1 MIENKSLIMKK
12 VKKDNIN
19 NGGAYTRKK
28 AVEILIE
35 ILNNKKPLDSAYE
48 ISTKK
53 SSHFSKLANED
64 KSFCRLLV
72 STTLRNLTS
81 IDYLLTKF
89 LSKPI
94 DKTPL
99 KVLMILRI
107 SVAQSFFLKTPD
119 HAVVNTS
126 VELCGKNWKGLI
138 NGVSREIL
146 RNKVK
151 AEKYLNESDK
161 VPYWLLNKWRGDWAK
176 NYHEI
181 ISAHLFLNPPIDI
194 YVKSNTDQWA
204 KKLNGKKITDNSIR
218 LHGPGLISQL
228 EGYEEG
234 EWWVQDYSS
243 QIPVTLLNIKP
254 EDEVL
259 DLCAAPGGKTA
270 QLISLGAKV
279 TSIDDNKKRILRM
292 EQNLKRLN
300 YKSNIKNENIK
311 NFSTKES
318 WSKIILDAPCSSTGT
333 LRKNPE
339 IIHQKKESDIFSLA
353 KLQSDLLDASWE
365 LLKENGILIY
375 CTCSLEKEEG
385 EYQIESFLKRKK
397 DSVLDKINNQEIDK
411 KLKILDKD
419 KWLRI
424 FPNSLDFNG
433 GNDGFFIARIKK
445 VT

>member
-1 MIENKSLIMKK
+1 MKNSQK
-12 VKKDNIN
+12 NNIN
-19 NGGAYTRKK
+19 NEGTYTRKK
-28 AVEILIE
+28 AIEILIE
-35 ILNNKKPLDSAYE
+35 ILHNKKPLDNAFE
-48 ISTKK
+48 ISIKK
-53 SSHFSKLANED
+53 SSHFSKLTSED

-81 IDYLLTKF
+81 IDSLLKKF
-89 LSKPI
+89 LSKPL

-107 SVAQSFFLKTPD
+107 NIAQSFFLKTPD

-126 VELCGKNWKGLI
+126 VELCGKKWKGLI

-146 RNKVK
+146 RNKTK
-151 AEKYLNESDK
+151 ANKYLDDSNK
-161 VPYWLLNKWRGDWAK
+161 VPNWLLNRWKKDWKK
-176 NYHEI
+176 NYNNI
-181 ISAHLFLNPPIDI
+181 ISGHLVLNPPIDI
-194 YVKSNTDQWA
+194 HVKNNTDQWA
-204 KKLNGKKITDNSIR
+204 KKLSGEKIGNNSIR
-218 LHGPGLISQL
+218 LYRSGLISKL
-228 EGYEEG
+228 DGYEEG

-243 QIPVTLLNIKP
+243 QIPVALLNIKDK
-254 EDEVL
+254 DEVL

-279 TSIDDNKKRILRM
+279 TSVDDNKKRILRL

-300 YKSNIKNENIK
+300 YNASIKNEDIK
-311 NFSTKES
+311 NFSSDKS

-339 IIHQKKESDIFSLA
+339 IMYQKKEEDIFSLA
-353 KLQSDLLDASWE
+353 KLQSDLLDASWR
-365 LLKENGILIY
+365 LLKKDGILVY

-385 EYQIESFLKRKK
+385 EYQIENFIKRKK
-397 DSVLDKINNQEIDK
+397 NSILDKINTQEIDK
-411 KLKILDKD
+411 KLKVSNKN

-424 FPNSLDFNG
+424 FPNSLDFEG

-445 VT
+445 VS

>member
-1 MIENKSLIMKK
+1 MKNSQK
-12 VKKDNIN
+12 NNIN
-19 NGGAYTRKK
+19 NEGTYTRKK
-28 AVEILIE
+28 AIEILIE
-35 ILNNKKPLDSAYE
+35 ILHNKKPLDNAFE
-48 ISTKK
+48 ISIKK
-53 SSHFSKLANED
+53 SSHFSKLTSED

-81 IDYLLTKF
+81 IDSLLKKF
-89 LSKPI
+89 LSKPL

-107 SVAQSFFLKTPD
+107 NIAQSFFLKTPD

-126 VELCGKNWKGLI
+126 VELCGKKWKGLI

-146 RNKVK
+146 RNKTK
-151 AEKYLNESDK
+151 ANKYLDDSNK
-161 VPYWLLNKWRGDWAK
+161 VPNWLLNRWKKDWKK
-176 NYHEI
+176 NYNNI
-181 ISAHLFLNPPIDI
+181 ISGHLVLNPPIDI
-194 YVKSNTDQWA
+194 HVKNNTDQWA
-204 KKLNGKKITDNSIR
+204 KKLSGKKIGNNSIR
-218 LHGPGLISQL
+218 LYRSGLISKL
-228 EGYEEG
+228 DGYEEG

-243 QIPVTLLNIKP
+243 QIPVALLNIKNK
-254 EDEVL
+254 DEVL

-279 TSIDDNKKRILRM
+279 TSVDDNKKRILRL

-300 YKSNIKNENIK
+300 YNASIKNEDIK
-311 NFSTKES
+311 NFSSDKS

-339 IIHQKKESDIFSLA
+339 IMYQKKEEDIFSLA
-353 KLQSDLLDASWE
+353 KLQSDLLDASWR
-365 LLKENGILIY
+365 LLKKDGILVY

-385 EYQIESFLKRKK
+385 EYQIENFIKRKK
-397 DSVLDKINNQEIDK
+397 NSILDKINTQEIDK
-411 KLKILDKD
+411 KLKVSNKN

-424 FPNSLDFNG
+424 FPNSLDFEG

-445 VT
+445 IS

>member
-1 MIENKSLIMKK
+1 MKNSQK
-12 VKKDNIN
+12 NNIN
-19 NGGAYTRKK
+19 NEGTYTRKK
-28 AVEILIE
+28 AIEILIE
-35 ILNNKKPLDSAYE
+35 ILHNKKPLDNAFE
-48 ISTKK
+48 ISIKK
-53 SSHFSKLANED
+53 SSHFSKLTSED

-81 IDYLLTKF
+81 IDSLLKKF
-89 LSKPI
+89 LSKPL

-107 SVAQSFFLKTPD
+107 NIAQSFFLKTPD

-126 VELCGKNWKGLI
+126 VELCGKKWKGLI

-146 RNKVK
+146 RNKTK
-151 AEKYLNESDK
+151 ANKYLDDSNK
-161 VPYWLLNKWRGDWAK
+161 VPNWLLNRWKKDWKK
-176 NYHEI
+176 NYNNI
-181 ISAHLFLNPPIDI
+181 ISGHLVLNPPIDI
-194 YVKSNTDQWA
+194 HVKNNTDQWA
-204 KKLNGKKITDNSIR
+204 KKLSGEKIGNNSIR
-218 LHGPGLISQL
+218 LYRSGLISKL
-228 EGYEEG
+228 DGYEEG

-243 QIPVTLLNIKP
+243 QIPVALLNIKDK
-254 EDEVL
+254 DEVL

-279 TSIDDNKKRILRM
+279 TSVDDNKKRILRL

-300 YKSNIKNENIK
+300 YNASIKNEDIK
-311 NFSTKES
+311 NFSSDKS

-339 IIHQKKESDIFSLA
+339 IMYQKKEEDIFSLA
-353 KLQSDLLDASWE
+353 KLQSDLLDASWR
-365 LLKENGILIY
+365 LLKKDGILVY

-385 EYQIESFLKRKK
+385 EYQIENFIKRKK
-397 DSVLDKINNQEIDK
+397 DSILEKINTQEIDK
-411 KLKILDKD
+411 KLKVSNKN

-424 FPNSLDFNG
+424 FPNSLDFEG

-445 VT
+445 VS

>member
-1 MIENKSLIMKK
+1 MKNSQK
-12 VKKDNIN
+12 NNIN
-19 NGGAYTRKK
+19 NEGTYTRKK
-28 AVEILIE
+28 AIEILIE
-35 ILNNKKPLDSAYE
+35 ILHNKKPLDNAFE
-48 ISTKK
+48 ISIKK
-53 SSHFSKLANED
+53 SSHFSKLTSED

-81 IDYLLTKF
+81 IDSLLKKF
-89 LSKPI
+89 LSKPL

-107 SVAQSFFLKTPD
+107 NIAQSFFLKTPD

-126 VELCGKNWKGLI
+126 VELCGKKWKGLI

-146 RNKVK
+146 RNKTK
-151 AEKYLNESDK
+151 ANKYLDDSNK
-161 VPYWLLNKWRGDWAK
+161 VPNWLLNRWKKDWKK
-176 NYHEI
+176 NYNNI
-181 ISAHLFLNPPIDI
+181 INGHLVLNPPIDI
-194 YVKSNTDQWA
+194 HVKNNTDQWA
-204 KKLNGKKITDNSIR
+204 KKLSGEKIGNNSIR
-218 LHGPGLISQL
+218 LYRSGLISKL
-228 EGYEEG
+228 DGYEEG

-243 QIPVTLLNIKP
+243 QIPVALLNIKDK
-254 EDEVL
+254 DEVL

-279 TSIDDNKKRILRM
+279 TSVDDNKKRILRL

-300 YKSNIKNENIK
+300 YNASIKNENIK
-311 NFSTKES
+311 NFSSDKS

-339 IIHQKKESDIFSLA
+339 IMYQKKEEDIFSLA
-353 KLQSDLLDASWE
+353 KLQSDLLDASWR
-365 LLKENGILIY
+365 LLKKDGILVY

-385 EYQIESFLKRKK
+385 EYQIENFIKRKK
-397 DSVLDKINNQEIDK
+397 DSILDKINTQEIDK
-411 KLKILDKD
+411 KLKVSNKN

-424 FPNSLDFNG
+424 FPNSLDFEG

-445 VT
+445 VS